1 MKLPN
6 KKLWAFALTLFSLVL
21 SAQNKGAIKGSVAN
35 NDGNQLGG
43 ILISLLQSDGA
54 TIVKTN
60 LSESDGSFSFEELP
74 LSSYFVSISVNEFE
88 NYTSSPIVVNEQNTL
103 VQLPKITL
111 KKNESIQLNEVKID
125 KKVPF
130 VVQKV
135 DKTIVNPDA
144 LISNAGGNAL
154 DVLSKSPG
162 VTVDDN
168 GNVKLRGKSGVT
180 IFIDDKPTYMTGT
193 ELENYLKSLPSNA
206 IKQVEIM
213 TNPPAKYEAS
223 GNGGIINIVT
233 KRSKLK
239 GFNGNA
245 SLNYGQGKYARTMDN
260 INLNYNAPKFAI
272 FSNLSYNYTEAYH
285 DLTIERRFKNPDLS
299 PESSFIQNTYLKTYR
314 QSYNGRIGFDYYLS
328 EKSTIGIVTKGLIN
342 TNNSPRFNYATV
354 RDANGSIKQI
364 VTADNLEKVDFK
376 NGTITLNYRH
386 QFAKPEQFLT
396 TDFDYV
402 TYSSTIDQLFKN
414 EIIDWVGTD
423 SSNDIQNG
431 YLPSKIN
438 IYALK
443 SDYTTP
449 LKNEAKLDFGAK
461 VSLTK
466 TDNNAV
472 YTITKNNSTTDN
484 YDLSNHFFYDEIIS
498 AAYVNYTKSFKKIDL
513 QAGLRFEDTQ
523 LKGIQLGNPGGKPY
537 SEFRNNYN
545 SLFPTAYISYK
556 IDSLATKTINISY
569 GKRVERPFYKDLNP
583 FSSPLDQFTYYEGN
597 PFLKPTFGHNF
608 SLTYNYKE
616 LLSTSFSYSH
626 GKDEIKET
634 IEIKEVTNA
643 QNQVNNIYY
652 SRPNNIGKSNQY
664 TVSVQSQFKVA
675 KWLTTIVY
683 SEVNY
688 SRFKS
693 QLYEQSLDSKGTYWF
708 INATN
713 SIQISK
719 KWSGEISGQYLTN
732 SVDAQFTIGDFGFV
746 NMGCQKK
753 ILNDLGTLKFNL
765 SDVFFTNRI
774 RGTINNLGTT
784 EANWFG
790 PRDTR
795 ILSVTFSY
803 RFGKNTS
810 NKTKYNGTG
819 SESEQNR
826 VKV

>member
-1 MKLPN
+1 MKSFNHLQ
-6 KKLWAFALTLFSLVL
+6 LAVLLLLFTAFSF
-21 SAQNKGAIKGSVAN
+21 AQNKASIKGSVEN
-35 NDGNQLGG
+35 SDGNQLGG
-43 ILISLLQSDGA
+43 ILISLLQSDGT
-54 TIVKTN
+54 TIAKTN
-60 LSESDGSFSFEELP
+60 LTENDGSFSFEELQ
-74 LSSYFVSISVNEFE
+74 LSTYFISISVSELE
-88 NYTSSPIVVNEQNTL
+88 NFTSNAIVVNEQNTI
-103 VQLPKITL
+103 VQLPKIIL

-125 KKVPF
+125 KKTPF

-162 VTVDDN
+162 VSVDEN

-180 IFIDDKPTYMTGT
+180 IFIDDKPTYLTGT

-233 KRSKLK
+233 KRSKLR

-245 SLNYGQGKYARTMDN
+245 SLNYGQGKYARTTDN
-260 INLNYNAPKFAI
+260 LNLNYNAPKFAI
-272 FSNLSYNYTEAYH
+272 FSNLSYTNAETYH
-285 DLTIERRFKNPDLS
+285 DLTIERRFKNPDLTPLS
-299 PESSFIQNTYLKTYR
+299 TFKQNTYLKSER
-314 QSYNGRIGFDYYLS
+314 QSYNGRLGFDYYLS
-328 EKSTIGIVTKGLIN
+328 EKSTIGIVAKGLIN
-342 TNNSPRFNYATV
+342 INESPRYNFATFSN
-354 RDANGSIKQI
+354 ANGTIEQI
-364 VTADNLEKVDFK
+364 VTADNFEEVDFK
-376 NGTITLNYRH
+376 NGTITLNYRQ
-386 QFAKPEQFLT
+386 QFAKPEQLLT

-402 TYSSTIDQLFKN
+402 TYSSTINQLYKN
-414 EIIDWVGTD
+414 EVIDLVGPN

-431 YLPSKIN
+431 YLPSTIN

-443 SDYTTP
+443 SDYSTP
-449 LKNEAKLDFGAK
+449 LKNNSKLDFGAK

-466 TDNNAV
+466 TDNNAI
-472 YTITKNNSTTDN
+472 YTKTTQANGTQPN
-484 YDLSNHFFYDEIIS
+484 YDLSNHFFYDEVIS
-498 AAYVNYTKSFKKIDL
+498 AAYVNYTQSFKKIDI
-513 QAGLRFEDTQ
+513 QAGLRFEDTE
-523 LKGIQLGNPGGKPY
+523 LKGKQLGNPIKPF
-537 SEFRNNYN
+537 SEFKNNYN
-545 SLFPTAYISYK
+545 SLFPTAYVSYK
-556 IDSLATKTINISY
+556 IDSLATKTINLSY

-608 SLTYNYKE
+608 SLTYNYTE
-616 LLSTSFSYSH
+616 LLSTSFSYSY

-634 IEIKEVTNA
+634 IEIEDG
-643 QNQVNNIYY
+643 IYY

-664 TVSVQSQFKVA
+664 VLSVQSRFNPA

-693 QLYEQSLDSKGTYWF
+693 QLYDQILDSKGTYWF
-708 INATN
+708 INTTN
-713 SIQISK
+713 SIQFSK
-719 KWSGEISGQYLTN
+719 KWSGEISGQYLSE
-732 SVDAQFTIGDFGFV
+732 SVDAQFTVGDFGFV
-746 NMGCQKK
+746 SIGCQKK

-784 EANWFG
+784 EANWYG

-810 NKTKYNGTG
+810 NKAKYNGTG

>member
-1 MKLPN
+1 MKFPN
-6 KKLWAFALTLFSLVL
+6 YFRSSLLFLFFSTIAI
-21 SAQNKGAIKGSVAN
+21 AQNKGIIKGTISDN
-35 NDGNQLGG
+35 NGTKLNS
-43 ILISLLQSDGA
+43 ILITLVQSDG
-54 TIVKTN
+54 TTVIKTN
-60 LSESDGSFSFEELP
+60 LTENDGSFIFEELP
-74 LSSYFVSISVNEFE
+74 FNTYLVSINSTEFE
-88 NYTSSPIVVNEQNTL
+88 SFTSNSVVLNEQNTI
-103 VQLPKITL
+103 VELPNILL
-111 KKNESIQLNEVKID
+111 KKSETIQLNEVKIAP
-125 KKVPF
+125 KIPF

-135 DKTIVNPDA
+135 DRTIVNPEA

-162 VTVDDN
+162 VIIDEN

-180 IFIDDKPTYMTGT
+180 IFIDDKPTYLTGT

-206 IKQVEIM
+206 IKQIEIM

-239 GFNGNA
+239 GFNGNTG
-245 SLNYGQGKYARTMDN
+245 LNFGQGKYARTMDN
-260 INLNYNAPKFAI
+260 LNLNYNTSKFAV
-272 FSNLSYNYTEAYH
+272 FSNLSYTNAETYH
-285 DLTIERRFKNPDLS
+285 DLTIERRFKNPDGS
-299 PESSFIQNTYLKTYR
+299 TESSFSQNTYLKANR
-314 QSYNGRIGFDYYLS
+314 QSYNARLGLDYYLS
-328 EKSTIGIVTKGLIN
+328 EKTTLGLVVKGLIN
-342 TNNSPRFNYATV
+342 DNKNPRNNYATF
-354 RDANGSIKQI
+354 RNANGIVEQI
-364 VTADNLEKVDFK
+364 VTADNNEKVDFK
-376 NGTITLNYRH
+376 NGTVTLNFRQ
-386 QFAKPEQFLT
+386 QFKKPDQLLT

-402 TYSSTIDQLFKN
+402 TYSSTIDQLYKN
-414 EIIDWVGTD
+414 SIIDLVGTD

-438 IYALK
+438 IYAVK

-449 LKNEAKLDFGAK
+449 LKKDSKLDFGAK
-461 VSLTK
+461 ISVTK
-466 TDNNAV
+466 TDNDAV
-472 YTITKNNSTTDN
+472 YTITTSDLGTLPN

-498 AAYVNYTKSFKKIDL
+498 GAYINYTKSFKKIDL

-523 LKGIQLGNPGGKPY
+523 LKGKQLGNPSPSKPY
-537 SEFRNNYN
+537 SEFKNNYN
-545 SLFPTAYISYK
+545 SFFPTVYVSYK
-556 IDSLATKTINISY
+556 IDSLATRTFNISY

-583 FSSPLDQFTYYEGN
+583 FSSPLDQFTFYEGN

-608 SLTYNYKE
+608 SLTYNYTQ

-634 IEIKEVTNA
+634 IQFIDE
-643 QNQVNNIYY
+643 IYY

-664 TVSVQSQFKVA
+664 TLSVQSQFKPI
-675 KWLTTIVY
+675 KWLTTVVY

-688 SRFKS
+688 SNYKS
-693 QLYEQSLDSKGTYWF
+693 QLYDQILNAKGTYWF

-713 SIQISK
+713 SIQFSK
-719 KWSGEISGQYLTN
+719 KWSGEVSGQYLTN
-732 SVDAQFTIGDFGFV
+732 SIDSQFIVGDFGFV
-746 NMGCQKK
+746 SMGCQKK

-765 SDVFFTNRI
+765 SDVFFTNQI
-774 RGTINNLGTT
+774 RGIINNLGSI

-795 ILSVTFSY
+795 ILSITFSY
-803 RFGKNTS
+803 RFGKNTN
-810 NKTKYNGTG
+810 NKAKYNGTG

>member
-6 KKLWAFALTLFSLVL
+6 QKGWTFIFVLFSILTN
-21 SAQNKGAIKGSVAN
+21 AQNKGIIKGSITDSSGKQLAAVLVTLLQ
-35 NDGNQLGG
+35 NDGT
-43 ILISLLQSDGA
+43 
-54 TIVKTN
+54 TIAKTELTEN
-60 LSESDGSFSFEELP
+60 DGSFVFAELAS
-74 LSSYFVSISVNEFE
+74 SSYLVSISGSEFE
-88 NYTSSPIVVNEQNTL
+88 DYTSNSIVVTEQNA
-103 VQLPKITL
+103 VIELPKISL
-111 KKNESIQLNEVKID
+111 KKKETILLNEVKVE

-135 DKTIVNPDA
+135 DKTIVNPEA
-144 LISNAGGNAL
+144 LISNTGGNAL

-162 VTVDDN
+162 VTVDEN

-180 IFIDDKPTYMTGT
+180 IFIDDKPTYLTGS

-239 GFNGNA
+239 GFNGNV

-260 INLNYNAPKFAI
+260 ANLNFNAPKFAV
-272 FSNLSYNYTEAYH
+272 FSNLSYSNAETYH
-285 DLTIERRFKNPDLS
+285 DLTIERRFKNDDGSLN
-299 PESSFIQNTYLKTYR
+299 SSFEQNTYLKANR
-314 QSYNGRIGFDYYLS
+314 QSYNARIGFDYYLS
-328 EKSTIGIVTKGLIN
+328 EKSTIGIVAKGLSN
-342 TNNSPRFNYATV
+342 PNKNPRYNYATFKNE
-354 RDANGSIKQI
+354 NGVVEKI
-364 VTADNLEKVDFK
+364 VTADNNEDVSFK
-376 NGTITLNYRH
+376 NGTLTLNFRH
-386 QFAKPEQFLT
+386 QFTQPEKLLT
-396 TDFDYV
+396 IDFDYV
-402 TYSSTIDQLFKN
+402 TYFSTINQLYKN
-414 EIIDWVGTD
+414 AIVDLVGPN

-431 YLPSKIN
+431 HLPSKIT
-438 IYALK
+438 IYAAK

-449 LKNEAKLDFGAK
+449 LKNDAKLDFGAK
-461 VSLTK
+461 VSSTK
-466 TDNNAV
+466 TDNDAV
-472 YTITKNNSTTDN
+472 YTKTENNSTTPN

-498 AAYVNYTKSFKKIDL
+498 AAYVNYSKSFKKIDI

-523 LKGIQLGNPGGKPY
+523 LKGRQLGNAGGKPY

-545 SLFPTAYISYK
+545 SFFPTAYVSYK

-583 FSSPLDQFTYYEGN
+583 FSSPLDQFTLYEGN

-608 SLTYNYKE
+608 SLTYNYGE
-616 LLSTSFSYSH
+616 LLSTSFSYSY

-634 IEIKEVTNA
+634 IEIVDE
-643 QNQVNNIYY
+643 IYY

-664 TVSVQSQFKVA
+664 TLSVQSQFKPV

-688 SRFKS
+688 SNYKS
-693 QLYEQSLDSKGTYWF
+693 QLYDQTLNSKGTYWF

-713 SIQISK
+713 AIQFSK
-719 KWSGEISGQYLTN
+719 KWSGEISGQYITN
-732 SVDAQFTIGDFGFV
+732 SIDAQFTIGDFGFV
-746 NMGCQKK
+746 SMGCQKK
-753 ILNDLGTLKFNL
+753 ILKDLGTLKFNL

-784 EANWFG
+784 EANWYG

-795 ILSVTFSY
+795 ILTVGFSY

>member
-6 KKLWAFALTLFSLVL
+6 YVL
-21 SAQNKGAIKGSVAN
+21 SAWLFLFVTALSVAQNKGTIKGSVAN
-35 NDGNQLGG
+35 NDGNQIGG
-43 ILISLLQSDGA
+43 ILVTLLQSDGT
-54 TIVKTN
+54 TIAKTN
-60 LSESDGSFSFEELP
+60 LTESDGSFSFEELP
-74 LSSYFVSISVNEFE
+74 LSSYFVSITVNEFE
-88 NYTSSPIVVNEQNTL
+88 NFISSSVLLSEQNPI

-111 KKNESIQLNEVKID
+111 KKNEAIQLNEVKID
-125 KKVPF
+125 KKIPF

-144 LISNAGGNAL
+144 IISNAGGNAL

-162 VTVDDN
+162 VSVDEN

-180 IFIDDKPTYMTGT
+180 IFIDDKPTYLTGT
-193 ELENYLKSLPSNA
+193 ELESYLKSLPSNA

-233 KRSKLK
+233 KRSKLQ

-260 INLNYNAPKFAI
+260 VNLNYNAPKFAV
-272 FSNLSYNYTEAYH
+272 FSNLSYTNAETYH

-299 PESSFIQNTYLKTYR
+299 PQSSFEQNTYLKSSR
-314 QSYNGRIGFDYYLS
+314 QSYNGRLGFDYYLS
-328 EKSTIGIVTKGLIN
+328 EKSTIGIVAKGLIN
-342 TNNSPRFNYATV
+342 TNESPRYNYATV
-354 RDANGSIKQI
+354 RDANGTINQI
-364 VTADNLEKVDFK
+364 VTADNFEKVDFK
-376 NGTITLNYRH
+376 NGTITLNYRQ
-386 QFAKPEQFLT
+386 QFAKPEQLLT
-396 TDFDYV
+396 TDLDYV
-402 TYSSTIDQLFKN
+402 TYSSTIDQLYKN
-414 EIIDWVGTD
+414 EVVDLVGPN

-431 YLPSKIN
+431 YLPSTIN

-449 LKNEAKLDFGAK
+449 LKHDAKLDFGAK

-466 TDNNAV
+466 TDNNAI
-472 YTITKNNSTTDN
+472 YTKTTQANGTQPN
-484 YDLSNHFFYDEIIS
+484 YDLSNHFFYDEVIS
-498 AAYVNYTKSFKKIDL
+498 AAYVNYTKSFKKIDI
-513 QAGLRFEDTQ
+513 QAGLRFEDTE
-523 LKGIQLGNPGGKPY
+523 LKGKQLGNPIKPY
-537 SEFRNNYN
+537 SEFKNNYN

-556 IDSLATKTINISY
+556 IDSLATKTINLSY

-608 SLTYNYKE
+608 SLTYNYTE
-616 LLSTSFSYSH
+616 LLSTSFSYSY

-634 IEIKEVTNA
+634 IEIVDG
-643 QNQVNNIYY
+643 IYY

-664 TVSVQSQFKVA
+664 VLSVQSRFNPT

-693 QLYEQSLDSKGTYWF
+693 QLYDQTLDSRGTYWF

-713 SIQISK
+713 SIQFSK
-719 KWSGEISGQYLTN
+719 KWSGEISGQYLSE
-732 SVDAQFTIGDFGFV
+732 SVDAQFTVGDFGFV
-746 NMGCQKK
+746 SIGCQKK

-765 SDVFFTNRI
+765 SDVFFTNQI
-774 RGTINNLGTT
+774 RGRINNLGTT

-810 NKTKYNGTG
+810 NKAKYNGTG

>member
-6 KKLWAFALTLFSLVL
+6 YVL
-21 SAQNKGAIKGSVAN
+21 SAWLFLFVTAMSVAQNKGTIKGSVTS

-43 ILISLLQSDGA
+43 ILITLLQSDGT
-54 TIVKTN
+54 TIAKTN

-74 LSSYFVSISVNEFE
+74 FSSYFVSVTVNEFE
-88 NYTSSPIVVNEQNTL
+88 NFISSSVLLSEQNPT
-103 VQLPKITL
+103 VQLSKITL
-111 KKNESIQLNEVKID
+111 KKNEAIQLNEVKID
-125 KKVPF
+125 KKIPF

-162 VTVDDN
+162 VSVDEN

-180 IFIDDKPTYMTGT
+180 IFIDDKPTYLTGT
-193 ELENYLKSLPSNA
+193 ELESYLKSLPSNA

-260 INLNYNAPKFAI
+260 VNLNYNAPKFAI
-272 FSNLSYNYTEAYH
+272 FSNLSYTNAETYH
-285 DLTIERRFKNPDLS
+285 DLTIERRFRNPDLS
-299 PESSFIQNTYLKTYR
+299 PQSSFEQNTYLKSSR
-314 QSYNGRIGFDYYLS
+314 QSYNGRLGFDYYLS
-328 EKSTIGIVTKGLIN
+328 EKSTIGIVAKGLIN
-342 TNNSPRFNYATV
+342 TNESPRYNYATV
-354 RDANGSIKQI
+354 RDANGTINQI
-364 VTADNLEKVDFK
+364 VTADNFEKVDFK
-376 NGTITLNYRH
+376 NGTMTLNYRQ
-386 QFAKPEQFLT
+386 QFAKPEQLLT

-402 TYSSTIDQLFKN
+402 TYSSTIDQLYKN
-414 EIIDWVGTD
+414 AVVDLVGPN

-431 YLPSKIN
+431 YLPSTIN

-449 LKNEAKLDFGAK
+449 LKNDSKLDFGAK
-461 VSLTK
+461 VSWTK
-466 TDNNAV
+466 TDNDAV
-472 YTITKNNSTTDN
+472 YSKTTQANGTQPN
-484 YDLSNHFFYDEIIS
+484 YDLSNHFFYDEVIS
-498 AAYVNYTKSFKKIDL
+498 AAYVNYTQSFKKFDI
-513 QAGLRFEDTQ
+513 QAGLRFEDTE
-523 LKGIQLGNPGGKPY
+523 LKGKQLGNPIKPY
-537 SEFRNNYN
+537 SEFKNNYN
-545 SLFPTAYISYK
+545 SLFPTAYVSYK
-556 IDSLATKTINISY
+556 IDSLATKTINLSY

-608 SLTYNYKE
+608 SLTYNYTE
-616 LLSTSFSYSH
+616 LLSTSFSYSY

-634 IEIKEVTNA
+634 IEIVDG
-643 QNQVNNIYY
+643 IYY

-664 TVSVQSQFKVA
+664 VFSAQSRFNPA

-693 QLYEQSLDSKGTYWF
+693 QLYDQTLDSKGTYWF

-713 SIQISK
+713 SIQFSK
-719 KWSGEISGQYLTN
+719 KWSGEISGQYLSE

-746 NMGCQKK
+746 SIGCQKK

-765 SDVFFTNRI
+765 SDVFFTNQI
-774 RGTINNLGTT
+774 RGRINNLGTI

>member
-1 MKLPN
+1 MKLSYHM
-6 KKLWAFALTLFSLVL
+6 FSALLFVFIS
-21 SAQNKGAIKGSVAN
+21 SISFAQNKGTIKGFVYDN
-35 NDGNQLGG
+35 NGNKLEG
-43 ILISLLQSDGA
+43 IIISLLQSDGI
-54 TIVKTN
+54 TISKTIS
-60 LSESDGSFSFEELP
+60 SENDGGFTFDEVSF
-74 LSSYFVSISVNEFE
+74 SSYFVSISINGFE
-88 NYTSSPIVVNEQNTL
+88 NFISNSIDINEQNLIVKLTN
-103 VQLPKITL
+103 IIL
-111 KKNESIQLNEVKID
+111 KKKEIIELEEVKID
-125 KKVPF
+125 KKIPF

-162 VTVDDN
+162 VSVDEN

-180 IFIDDKPTYMTGT
+180 IFIDDKPTYLTGS
-193 ELENYLKSLPSNA
+193 ELESYLKSLPSNS

-239 GFNGNA
+239 GFNGNT
-245 SLNYGQGKYARTMDN
+245 SLNFGQGKYARTNDN
-260 INLNYNAPKFAI
+260 LNLNYNAPKFSL
-272 FSNLSYNYTEAYH
+272 FSNLSYTNGEGYH
-285 DLTIERRFKNPDLS
+285 DLTIERRFKNPDLM
-299 PESSFIQNTYLKTYR
+299 PLSSFKQNTYLKSSR
-314 QSYNGRIGFDYYLS
+314 QSYNARIGFDYYLS
-328 EKSTIGIVTKGLIN
+328 EKSTIGIAAKGLIN
-342 TNNSPRFNYATV
+342 KNKSPRYNYATV
-354 RDANGSIKQI
+354 KDANGNIEQI
-364 VTADNLEKVDFK
+364 VTADNFEKVDFN
-376 NGTITLNYRH
+376 NGTITLNYRQ
-386 QFAKPEQFLT
+386 QFSKPEQLLT
-396 TDFDYV
+396 TDFDFV
-402 TYSSTIDQLFKN
+402 TYSATIDQLYKN
-414 EIIDWVGTD
+414 AIEDLVGSN
-423 SSNDIQNG
+423 SSEDIQNG
-431 YLPSKIN
+431 YLPSTIN

-443 SDYTTP
+443 SDYSTP
-449 LKNEAKLDFGAK
+449 LKNNSKLDFGAK
-461 VSLTK
+461 VSLTN

-472 YTITKNNSTTDN
+472 YTKTTQANGTQPN

-498 AAYVNYTKSFKKIDL
+498 AAYINYTKTFKKIDL

-523 LKGIQLGNPGGKPY
+523 LKGKQLGNPEKPY
-537 SEFRNNYN
+537 SEFKNNYN
-545 SLFPTAYISYK
+545 SIFPTLYASYK
-556 IDSLATKTINISY
+556 IDSLATKTINLSY

-597 PFLKPTFGHNF
+597 PFLKPTFGHNI

-616 LLSTSFSYSH
+616 LLSTSFSYSY

-634 IEIKEVTNA
+634 IEINDG
-643 QNQVNNIYY
+643 IYY

-664 TVSVQSQFKVA
+664 VLSIQSRFNPT
-675 KWLTTIVY
+675 KWLTTVLY
-683 SEVNY
+683 TEVNH
-688 SRFKS
+688 SRFIS
-693 QLYEQSLDSKGTYWF
+693 QLYDQNLNAAGTYWF

-713 SIQISK
+713 SIQFSK
-719 KWSGEISGQYLTN
+719 KWSGEISGQYLSE
-732 SVDAQFTIGDFGFV
+732 SVDAQFTVGDFGFV
-746 NMGCQKK
+746 SIGCQKK

-765 SDVFFTNRI
+765 SDVFFTNQI

-810 NKTKYNGTG
+810 KKAKYNGTG

>member
-6 KKLWAFALTLFSLVL
+6 YALAAWLFLFVSAMSV
-21 SAQNKGAIKGSVAN
+21 AQNKGTIKGSVTS

-43 ILISLLQSDGA
+43 ILITLLQSDGT
-54 TIVKTN
+54 TIAKTN

-74 LSSYFVSISVNEFE
+74 FSSYFVSITVNEFE
-88 NYTSSPIVVNEQNTL
+88 NFISSSVLLSEQNPI

-111 KKNESIQLNEVKID
+111 KKNEAIQLNEVKID
-125 KKVPF
+125 KKIPF

-162 VTVDDN
+162 VSVDEN

-180 IFIDDKPTYMTGT
+180 IFIDDKPTYLTGT
-193 ELENYLKSLPSNA
+193 ELESYLKSLPSNA

-260 INLNYNAPKFAI
+260 VNLNYNAPKFAI
-272 FSNLSYNYTEAYH
+272 FSNLSYTNAETYH

-299 PESSFIQNTYLKTYR
+299 PQSSFEQNTYLKSSR
-314 QSYNGRIGFDYYLS
+314 QSYNGRLGFDYYLS
-328 EKSTIGIVTKGLIN
+328 EKSTIGIVAKGLIN
-342 TNNSPRFNYATV
+342 TNESPRYNYATV
-354 RDANGSIKQI
+354 RDAIGTINQI
-364 VTADNLEKVDFK
+364 VTADNFEKVDFK
-376 NGTITLNYRH
+376 NGTITLNYRQ
-386 QFAKPEQFLT
+386 QFTKPEQLLT

-402 TYSSTIDQLFKN
+402 TYSSTIDQLYKN
-414 EIIDWVGTD
+414 AVVDLVGPN

-431 YLPSKIN
+431 YLPSTIN

-449 LKNEAKLDFGAK
+449 LKNDSKLDFGAK
-461 VSLTK
+461 VSWTK
-466 TDNNAV
+466 TDNDAV
-472 YTITKNNSTTDN
+472 YTKTTQANGTQPN
-484 YDLSNHFFYDEIIS
+484 YDLSNHFFYDEVIS
-498 AAYVNYTKSFKKIDL
+498 AAYVNYTQSFKKIDI
-513 QAGLRFEDTQ
+513 QAGLRFEDTE
-523 LKGIQLGNPGGKPY
+523 LKGKQLGNPIKPY
-537 SEFRNNYN
+537 SEFKNNYN
-545 SLFPTAYISYK
+545 SLFPTAYVSYK
-556 IDSLATKTINISY
+556 IDSLATKTINLSY

-608 SLTYNYKE
+608 SLTYNYTE
-616 LLSTSFSYSH
+616 LLSTSFSYSY

-634 IEIKEVTNA
+634 IEIVDG
-643 QNQVNNIYY
+643 IYY

-664 TVSVQSQFKVA
+664 ILSVQSRFNPA

-693 QLYEQSLDSKGTYWF
+693 QLYDQTLDSKGTYWF

-713 SIQISK
+713 SIQFSK
-719 KWSGEISGQYLTN
+719 KWSGEIIGQYLSE

-746 NMGCQKK
+746 SIGCQKK

-765 SDVFFTNRI
+765 SDVFFTNQI
-774 RGTINNLGTT
+774 RGRINNLGTT

>member
-1 MKLPN
+1 MKLPKN
-6 KKLWAFALTLFSLVL
+6 NFWALLFILCSPFLN
-21 SAQNKGAIKGSVAN
+21 AQNKGIIKGSITDSNGKPLSSVFV
-35 NDGNQLGG
+35 
-43 ILISLLQSDGA
+43 SLLQNDQT
-54 TIVKTN
+54 TIVKTDVTEN
-60 LSESDGSFSFEELP
+60 NGSFVFAELP
-74 LSSYFVSISVNEFE
+74 SANYFINIQLDNYE
-88 NYTSSPIVVNEQNTL
+88 NYTSNSIVIEDQNSL
-103 VQLPKITL
+103 LELPTIVL
-111 KKNESIQLNEVKID
+111 KQSEAIQLNEVKVE
-125 KKVPF
+125 KKIPF

-135 DKTIVNPDA
+135 DKTIVNPEA

-162 VTVDDN
+162 VTIDDN

-180 IFIDDKPTYMTGT
+180 IFIDDKPTYLTGT
-193 ELENYLKSLPSNA
+193 ELENYLKSLPSSA

-260 INLNYNAPKFAI
+260 LNLNYNTSKFAVY
-272 FSNLSYNYTEAYH
+272 SNLSYSNAETYH
-285 DLTIERRFKNPDLS
+285 DLTIERRFKNEDGS
-299 PESSFIQNTYLKTYR
+299 PKSSFEQNTYLKANR
-314 QSYNGRIGFDYYLS
+314 QSYNARIGFDYYLS
-328 EKSTIGIVTKGLIN
+328 EKSTLGIVAKGLSN
-342 TNNSPRFNYATV
+342 PNKNPRYNYATV
-354 RDANGSIKQI
+354 KDENGVIQQI
-364 VTADNLEKVDFK
+364 VTADNNENVDFK
-376 NGTITLNYRH
+376 NGTVTLNFRQ
-386 QFAKPEQFLT
+386 QFAKPEQLLT
-396 TDFDYV
+396 ADFDYV
-402 TYSSTIDQLFKN
+402 TYFSTIDQLYKN
-414 EIIDWVGTD
+414 TLIDLVGTN
-423 SSNDIQNG
+423 SNNDIQNG
-431 YLPSKIN
+431 YLPSKIK

-461 VSLTK
+461 ISSTK

-472 YTITKNNSTTDN
+472 YTKTQNNITSPN

-498 AAYVNYTKSFKKIDL
+498 AAYVNYTKSFKKIDI

-523 LKGIQLGNPGGKPY
+523 LKGKQLGNPNKPF
-537 SEFRNNYN
+537 SEFKNNYN
-545 SLFPTAYISYK
+545 SLFPTAYVSYK
-556 IDSLATKTINISY
+556 IDSLATKTINLSY

-583 FSSPLDQFTYYEGN
+583 FSSPLDQFTFYEGN

-634 IEIKEVTNA
+634 IEIVEETNELNEVR
-643 QNQVNNIYY
+643 NIYY

-664 TVSVQSQFKVA
+664 ALSVQSQFKPI
-675 KWLTTIVY
+675 KWLTTVVY
-683 SEVNY
+683 TEVNY
-688 SRFKS
+688 SNYKS
-693 QLYEQSLDSKGTYWF
+693 QLYDQTLNAEGTYWF

-713 SIQISK
+713 SIQFSK
-719 KWSGEISGQYLTN
+719 KWSGEISGQYL
-732 SVDAQFTIGDFGFV
+732 SQSIDAQFTIGDFGFV
-746 NMGCQKK
+746 SMGCQKK
-753 ILNDLGTLKFNL
+753 ILKDLGTLKFNL
-765 SDVFFTNRI
+765 SDVFFTNQI

-784 EANWFG
+784 EANWYG

-795 ILSVTFSY
+795 VLTVGFSY

-810 NKTKYNGTG
+810 NKAKYNGTG

>member
-6 KKLWAFALTLFSLVL
+6 YVL
-21 SAQNKGAIKGSVAN
+21 SAWLFLFATAMSVAQNKGTIKGSVSN
-35 NDGNQLGG
+35 SDGNQLGG
-43 ILISLLQSDGA
+43 ILITLLQSDGTTLA
-54 TIVKTN
+54 KTN
-60 LSESDGSFSFEELP
+60 LTESDGSFSFEELP
-74 LSSYFVSISVNEFE
+74 LSSYFVSITLNEYE
-88 NYTSSPIVVNEQNTL
+88 NFISAAIVVNEQNTV
-103 VQLPKITL
+103 VQLPKIVL
-111 KKNESIQLNEVKID
+111 KKNEAIQLNEVKID

-135 DKTIVNPDA
+135 DRTIVNPDA

-162 VTVDDN
+162 VSVDEN

-180 IFIDDKPTYMTGT
+180 IFIDDKPTYLTGT
-193 ELENYLKSLPSNA
+193 ELESYLKSLPSNA

-233 KRSKLK
+233 KRSKLQ

-260 INLNYNAPKFAI
+260 VNLNYNAPKFAV
-272 FSNLSYNYTEAYH
+272 FSNLSYTNAETYH
-285 DLTIERRFKNPDLS
+285 DLTIERRFKNDDGS
-299 PESSFIQNTYLKTYR
+299 PKSSFEQNTYLKSSR
-314 QSYNGRIGFDYYLS
+314 QSYNGRLGFDYYLS
-328 EKSTIGIVTKGLIN
+328 EKSTIGIVAKGLIN
-342 TNNSPRFNYATV
+342 KNESPRYNYATF
-354 RDANGSIKQI
+354 RDADGTIEQI

-376 NGTITLNYRH
+376 NGTITLNYRQ
-386 QFAKPEQFLT
+386 QFAKPDQLLT
-396 TDFDYV
+396 TDFDFV
-402 TYSSTIDQLFKN
+402 TYSATIDQLYKN
-414 EIIDWVGTD
+414 AVVDLVGTD

-431 YLPSKIN
+431 YLPSTIN

-449 LKNEAKLDFGAK
+449 LKNDSKLDFGAK
-461 VSLTK
+461 VSVTK

-472 YTITKNNSTTDN
+472 YTKTTQEDGTQPN

-498 AAYVNYTKSFKKIDL
+498 AAYVNYTKSFKRVDI
-513 QAGLRFEDTQ
+513 QAGLRFEDTE
-523 LKGIQLGNPGGKPY
+523 LKGKQLGNLGGKPY

-545 SLFPTAYISYK
+545 SLFPTLYASYK
-556 IDSLATKTINISY
+556 IDSLATKTMNLSY

-608 SLTYNYKE
+608 SLTYNYTE
-616 LLSTSFSYSH
+616 LLSTSFSYSY

-634 IEIKEVTNA
+634 IEIIDE
-643 QNQVNNIYY
+643 IYY

-664 TVSVQSQFKVA
+664 VLSVQSRFNPV

-693 QLYEQSLDSKGTYWF
+693 QLYDQTLDSKGTYWF
-708 INATN
+708 FNATN
-713 SIQISK
+713 SIQFSK
-719 KWSGEISGQYLTN
+719 KWSGEISGQYLSE
-732 SVDAQFTIGDFGFV
+732 SVDAQFTVGDFGFV
-746 NMGCQKK
+746 SIGCQKK
-753 ILNDLGTLKFNL
+753 ILKDLGTLKFNL

-784 EANWFG
+784 EANWYG

-810 NKTKYNGTG
+810 NKAKYNGTG